1 MKYNAQRTETEI
13 INGIFNYFPTTLA
26 HFTWIVNSGNF
37 LINGVSYKTGTS
49 LVYSVVSYVCSE
61 CNKTY

>member
-13 INGIFNYFPTTLA
+13 INGILNYFPTTLA

-37 LINGVSYKTGTS
+37 LFNGVSYRMGTS
-49 LVYSVVSYVCSE
+49 FVYSGVIHLFTVQ
-61 CNKTY
+61 